1 MQVFSMALA
10 VKLNKR
16 VLKPGE
22 STKMKITVL
31 AQNLP
36 RVKGSPRVLMITNDP
51 NQPMITI
58 RVKARLK
65 SSDK

>member
-1 MQVFSMALA
+1 
-10 VKLNKR
+10 
-16 VLKPGE
+16 
-22 STKMKITVL
+22 MKITVL